1 MTYRELLLLLESFRT
16 SNHISIDERVTL
28 LWENEEYYIDIV
40 ESLTDGKVML
50 VPKLLSD
57 IDTE

>member
-1 MTYRELLLLLESFRT
+1 MTYRELLLLLKSFET

-40 ESLTDGKVML
+40 ESLTDGRVML
-50 VPKLLSD
+50 VPKL
-57 IDTE
+57 ITED

>member
-16 SNHISIDERVTL
+16 SNHVSIDERVTL
-28 LWENEEYYIDIV
+28 LWNNEEYYLDIV
-40 ESLTDGKVML
+40 ESLTDGRVIL
-50 VPKLLSD
+50 IPKLLSD

>member
-16 SNHISIDERVTL
+16 SNHVSIDERVTL
-28 LWENEEYYIDIV
+28 LWDNDEYYIDIV
-40 ESLTDGKVML
+40 ESLTDGRVML
-50 VPKLLSD
+50 IPKLLSD